1 MLAWIVA
8 LILFF
13 CLVVFVAL
21 TILLLKG
28 VKKIN
33 YDTAFVAT
41 FEDRGMD
48 SIEESLKAMIAKAN
62 REILIASPWI
72 TYGAWRRIK
81 WDVAKFVK
89 KGGELKVFLKGN
101 ADDFARGS
109 SDRSVVDEVIALGG
123 VVRFVP
129 KLHAKLY
136 VVDRCEALIAAAN
149 LSKSGL
155 DWSYEAGVW
164 SCNPAVVR
172 DVCAFVDTLV

>member
-1 MLAWIVA
+1 MLALIVA
-8 LILFF
+8 LILFL

-21 TILLLKG
+21 TLLLLKG

-48 SIEESLKAMIAKAN
+48 SIEESLKVMVAKAN
-62 REILIASPWI
+62 RDILIASPWI
-72 TYGAWRRIK
+72 KGAAWSRIK
-81 WDVAKFVK
+81 WDIAKFIK
-89 KGGELKVFLKGN
+89 NGGELKVFLKGN

-109 SDRSVVDEVIALGG
+109 SDRGVVDEVIALGG

-129 KLHAKLY
+129 RLHAKLY
-136 VVDRCEALIAAAN
+136 VIDRCEALIASAN

-172 DVCAFVDTLV
+172 DVCGFVDKL